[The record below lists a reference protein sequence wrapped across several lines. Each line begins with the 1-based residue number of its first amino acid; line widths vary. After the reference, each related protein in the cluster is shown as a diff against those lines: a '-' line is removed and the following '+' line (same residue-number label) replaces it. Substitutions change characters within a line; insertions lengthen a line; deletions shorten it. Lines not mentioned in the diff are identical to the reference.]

1 MRMRLS
7 LALAVALLAAAIFVW
22 AMRGRDQHRPASAR
36 SDAPPSV
43 GPKTQPACLPAPSPK
58 SVAKPSSLDGK
69 VVFHLVTLDGSRTGC
84 RVEFR
89 DPENGLAKS
98 GLKEGDVILEVAGQP
113 MSTRVA
119 LGLVQ
124 RLEQASLTGLD
135 LTISRDGKTEHVD
148 ARIGH

>member
-1 MRMRLS
+1 MRLS
-7 LALAVALLAAAIFVW
+7 LALAVAFLGAAILVW
-22 AMRGRDQHRPASAR
+22 ALRGRDSHRPASAR
-36 SDAPPSV
+36 SEAPPSEA
-43 GPKTQPACLPAPSPK
+43 PKTQPAGLPAPSPR
-58 SVAKPSSLDGK
+58 SVAKPSSLDGR

-89 DPENGLAKS
+89 TRENGLARS
-98 GLKEGDVILEVAGQP
+98 GVKEGDVILEVAGEA

-135 LTISRDGKTEHVD
+135 LTISRDGKIEHVD
-148 ARIGH
+148 ARIGQ